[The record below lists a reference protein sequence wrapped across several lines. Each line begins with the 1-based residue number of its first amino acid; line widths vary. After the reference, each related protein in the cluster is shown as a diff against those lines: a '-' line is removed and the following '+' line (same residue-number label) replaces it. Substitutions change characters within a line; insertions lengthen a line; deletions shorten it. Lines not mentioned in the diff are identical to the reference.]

1 MSPGAFVV
9 PPLGNEAIPANAIAS
24 TRHVLRFL
32 SEVMSGYNNEIPFS
46 ADAMFGFSLILD
58 GLIAGLD
65 KTEASGINL

>member
-9 PPLGNEAIPANAIAS
+9 PPLGNEATPANATAS
-24 TRHVLRFL
+24 TRYVLRFL

-46 ADAMFGFSLILD
+46 GDAMFGFSLILD